1 MRIILFIL
9 MGMVLKYI
17 YNLLLKI
24 FNLNRSIRV
33 NNKEYNR
40 LLLEDILKHLV
51 VILTLLVIGLIIILI
66 GSIFKIFVIGGI

>member
-9 MGMVLKYI
+9 MGMVLNYI
-17 YNLLLKI
+17 YSLLLKV
-24 FNLNRSIRV
+24 FNLNRNIRR
-33 NNKEYNR
+33 NNREYDR

-66 GSIFKIFVIGGI
+66 SSIFKIFVIGGI